1 MPGTRKKVLLTTTA
15 VALVG
20 AVLPLALDP
29 ERHDLD
35 EKARAQE
42 PGSFVELTQGKVHYE
57 LAGHGDGP
65 VVVLIHGF
73 SVPSFLWDPT
83 FEALVA
89 KGFRVLRYDLYGR
102 GTSDRPDV
110 RYDRTLY
117 EEQLAELLGA
127 LRIDRPVDL
136 VGLSMGGAVAACFT
150 VRHPERV
157 RRLVLIDPFVG
168 PADAGLV
175 TVPGLGDYFAVLFL
189 EPVLMKRLRKVFYRP
204 EKAPDWE
211 GRIREQM
218 RYRGFRRS
226 LLRSLRDFMH
236 EDLSGVYAEVGRL
249 GKPTLLVWGRE
260 DRTVPF
266 TEHERILGPLGAEL
280 LAVDEAGHTPHLER
294 PEIVEAKLVEFLR
307 GEGAALP

>member
-1 MPGTRKKVLLTTTA
+1 MAGTRKKVVLTATA
-15 VALVG
+15 VSIAA
-20 AVLPLALDP
+20 AVLPLALNP
-29 ERHDLD
+29 ERRELD
-35 EKARAQE
+35 EAARARA
-42 PGSFVELTQGKVHYE
+42 PGSFVELTHGKVHYE
-57 LAGHGDGP
+57 LAGTGEGP

-73 SVPSFLWDPT
+73 SVPAFLWDPT
-83 FEALVA
+83 FETLLAQ
-89 KGFRVLRYDLYGR
+89 GFRVLRYDFYGR

-117 EEQLAELLGA
+117 ENQLTELLVA
-127 LRIDRPVDL
+127 LRIDGPVDL

-150 VRHPERV
+150 ASHPERV

-175 TVPGLGDYFAVLFL
+175 TVPGLGDYVAALFL

-211 GRIREQM
+211 ESIREQM

-226 LLRSLRDFMH
+226 LLRSLRQFMD

-249 GKPTLLVWGRE
+249 GKPVLLVWGRE

-266 TEHERILGPLGAEL
+266 AQHERILAPLGAEL
-280 LAVDEAGHTPHLER
+280 LAVDEAGHTPQLER
-294 PEIVEAKLVEFLR
+294 PELVEPKLVEFLR
-307 GEGAALP
+307 RGSP